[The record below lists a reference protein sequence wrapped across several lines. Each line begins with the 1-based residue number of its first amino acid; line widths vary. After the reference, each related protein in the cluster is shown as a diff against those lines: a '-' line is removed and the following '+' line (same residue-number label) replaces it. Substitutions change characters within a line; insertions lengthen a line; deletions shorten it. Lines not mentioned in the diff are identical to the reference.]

1 MKLIKVYETIK
12 SNPVFFYYFFLYIK
26 VLTGYYKKTKK
37 SFKKRLVKGIKIFQ
51 KKKEK
56 GKYVCGL
63 YRNLSERKIFIMV
76 VNDIEILQKV
86 KKKMFFEYRKNYSRM
101 QKLKRTS

>member
-26 VLTGYYKKTKK
+26 VLTGYYKKKTKK

-51 KKKEK
+51 KKKKK
-56 GKYVCGL
+56 GKYGCGL
-63 YRNLSERKIFIMV
+63 HRNLSERKSFIMV

-86 KKKMFFEYRKNYSRM
+86 KKKNVI
-101 QKLKRTS
+101 

>member
-26 VLTGYYKKTKK
+26 VLTGYYKKKAKK
-37 SFKKRLVKGIKIFQ
+37 SFKKRLVKGIKTFQ
-51 KKKEK
+51 KKKKK
-56 GKYVCGL
+56 GKYGCGL
-63 YRNLSERKIFIMV
+63 YRNLSERKSFIMV

-86 KKKMFFEYRKNYSRM
+86 KKKNVIWV
-101 QKLKRTS
+101 